1 MPLKLIKPHQ
11 PAGVQWLLARETAES
26 IKGGFLCDEMG
37 LGKTAQ
43 LVGTMLKN
51 KLKRT
56 LVVMPKSILG
66 QWQSEIERFTDGAI
80 KVRLFDGPDRVTKVG
95 NLEEFEGVILS
106 PYSVLTERT
115 ILHDIHWDR
124 IILDEGHEIRNP
136 KTKIHAS
143 LKSMSADIKWV
154 VTGTP
159 VFNSMKD
166 FVALCNF
173 VGVSTGTVLRS
184 YDEVR
189 QKYVLRRTRPTRPDA
204 CIQQTLRLDMY
215 PEEQA
220 VYDRAFDAGREMVNH
235 MRKHGTT
242 AGSAMI
248 MLECLLRTRQAMT
261 WPQLYLDGIAIKNHE
276 DPELYTGR
284 SMKHETL
291 LRMIESHPNEKT
303 LVFTQFIGETDRIQ
317 EILVDKNIPVFRI
330 DGNVTDK
337 TERENR
343 IDNFRT
349 APDGAVFLIQ
359 IRAGGVGLNLQDA
372 SRVYITSPAWNPA
385 TELQAIGRAHRTGQ
399 TRQVHVT
406 RLIYAGKED
415 DPSIEESI
423 LALHEKKSLVAS
435 QILGEKPK
443 MFGPSNMS
451 IRTIAK
457 IFSEPTRRDQAQS

>member
-11 PAGVQWLLARETAES
+11 PAGVKWLLAREKS
-26 IKGGFLCDEMG
+26 DSVKGGFLCDEMG

-43 LVGTMLKN
+43 LIGTMLEN

-66 QWQSEIERFTDGAI
+66 QWQSELDKFSDGRI
-80 KVRLFDGPDRVTKVG
+80 SVRLFDGPQRTTNVG
-95 NLEEFEGVILS
+95 NIKDFEGVVLS

-115 ILHDIHWDR
+115 ILHETHWDR

-136 KTKIHAS
+136 KTKIHSS
-143 LKSMSADIKWV
+143 LRSMSADVRWV

-189 QKYVLRRTRPTRPDA
+189 QKYVLRRTRPTKPDA
-204 CIQQTLRLDMY
+204 CIQQTLHLDMY

-220 VYDRAFDAGREMVNH
+220 VYDRAFDAGREMADH

-248 MLECLLRTRQAMT
+248 MLECLLRVRQAMT
-261 WPQLYLDGIAIKNHE
+261 WPQLYLDGIATKNLE
-276 DPELYTGR
+276 DPERYTGR

-291 LRMIESHPNEKT
+291 IRMIADHPDEKT

-317 EILVDKNIPVFRI
+317 ELLVGKGIPVFRI
-330 DGNVTDK
+330 DGNVSDK
-337 TERENR
+337 TEREAR
-343 IDNFRT
+343 IQGFRD

-415 DPSIEESI
+415 GPSIEESI
-423 LALHEKKSLVAS
+423 LALHEKKSHVVAEV
-435 QILGEKPK
+435 LGEKPK
-443 MFGPSNMS
+443 MFAPSNMS
-451 IRTIAK
+451 VRTIAK
-457 IFSEPTRRDQAQS
+457 IFSSVG